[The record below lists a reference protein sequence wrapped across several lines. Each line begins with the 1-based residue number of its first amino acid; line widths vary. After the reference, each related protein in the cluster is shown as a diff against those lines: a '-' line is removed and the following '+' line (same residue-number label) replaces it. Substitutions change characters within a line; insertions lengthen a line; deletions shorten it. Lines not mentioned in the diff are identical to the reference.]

1 MLKLNLYK
9 SDKPSKKYYV
19 EFINPNTNRLKR
31 MYFGAEN
38 MNDYTITGDDEA
50 KERYIKRHKARE
62 RWDTLSPGMLSR
74 FLLWNKP
81 TLTASIKDTNKRF
94 NNIKIINKTNKT
106 GGRNPLTEKHSAYR
120 SMKLSEMGLTKPT
133 TAQNKGKLRQWQK
146 EMWENLT
153 ARITDGDKFYNC
165 GTKGKEQIKKGL
177 PSVCRPSKK
186 INKTTPTPLSN
197 QLSKKQILKAIKE
210 KQKGNRVDWK
220 SL

>member
-1 MLKLNLYK
+1 MLKLYLHK
-9 SDKPSKKYYV
+9 SDKPSKKYYI
-19 EFINPNTNRLKR
+19 EFINPDTNRLKR
-31 MYFGAEN
+31 MYFGSAN

-74 FLLWNKP
+74 FLLWNLP

-94 NNIKIINKTNKT
+94 NNIKIINKTGKT
-106 GGRNPLTEKHSAYR
+106 GGRNPLNEKASAYR
-120 SMKLSEMGLTKPT
+120 SMALSKMNLTKT
-133 TAQNKGKLRQWQK
+133 KENKGKLKQWRD

-165 GTKGKEQIKKGL
+165 GTKGKKQIEKDW

-186 INKTTPTPLSN
+186 INKTTTKPLAN
-197 QLSKKQILKAIKE
+197 QLSDKQIMKAVKI
-210 KQKGNRVDWK
+210 KQKGKRIDWQ
-220 SL
+220 SI